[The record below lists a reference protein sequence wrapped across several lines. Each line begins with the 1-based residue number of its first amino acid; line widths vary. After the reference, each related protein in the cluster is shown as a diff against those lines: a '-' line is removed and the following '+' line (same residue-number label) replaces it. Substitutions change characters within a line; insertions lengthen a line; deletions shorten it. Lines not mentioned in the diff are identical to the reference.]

1 MTDNKMQEELYD
13 EDEVNIGEI
22 LLVLWRHIGAIIFA
36 TLIAGIIA
44 ILGTV
49 FLIKPT
55 YKSTFSAYI
64 NNRSQTDQNDV
75 AALNSGDT
83 TAAIQLTNTYAAI
96 LTSRPLVE
104 QAVKKT
110 KTDIRY
116 EDVAGSLSTNVE
128 NNTSIITVNVVMDS
142 PQEALELATSLS
154 KIAPDYLAGI
164 VEGSSMKVVS
174 KPVLPSTQFSP
185 NPKKNMII
193 GMIIGFILMC
203 AIEIIMYMLDTRV
216 KGEKDLEERF
226 GISVVGTIPNF
237 EEAANEHGGYNNYYH
252 K

>member
-1 MTDNKMQEELYD
+1 MTDNKMEEELYD

-116 EDVAGSLSTNVE
+116 EDVAGFLSTNVE
-128 NNTSIITVNVVMDS
+128 NNTSIITVNVVTAGSITPDPTWLLESEQMDK
-142 PQEALELATSLS
+142 Q
-154 KIAPDYLAGI
+154 KITTIKNAKVFSVVDIARPAGI
-164 VEGSSMKVVS
+164 TDE
-174 KPVLPSTQFSP
+174 
-185 NPKKNMII
+185 
-193 GMIIGFILMC
+193 
-203 AIEIIMYMLDTRV
+203 
-216 KGEKDLEERF
+216 
-226 GISVVGTIPNF
+226 
-237 EEAANEHGGYNNYYH
+237 
-252 K
+252 